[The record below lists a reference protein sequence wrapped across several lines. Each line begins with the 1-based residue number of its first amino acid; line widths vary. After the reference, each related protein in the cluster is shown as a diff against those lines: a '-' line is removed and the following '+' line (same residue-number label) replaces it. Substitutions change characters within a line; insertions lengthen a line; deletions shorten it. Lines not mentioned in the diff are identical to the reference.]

1 MRDTSAEIFADV
13 APEIATTTG
22 KRPRFLR
29 PFGPSRG
36 DEAVTLLREG
46 FPATSRAFWER
57 GLERQAALQGDNLG
71 YFLEAGGQAVGVML
85 TLRSTRSRPDGTLYP
100 VVNLSSWYIQP
111 AHRWRA
117 VPMLRAI
124 VEESDGLATDLTASE
139 SIYRM
144 NAAVGLSPWSNGMI
158 LAGVLPWAA
167 LPARRGTSVLRLAQA
182 AALLGPAEAGMLEW
196 HEGDGLIAG
205 VLCEETST
213 CPLLFRPIRRKGVRF
228 AQLIFASSRKAVIRN
243 LPAVMRFLAGRGILF
258 LSIDAHREDCPRGA
272 FFRPGR
278 QRFWR
283 GVSDRDRLDYAYSEL
298 VLFGVS

>member
-1 MRDTSAEIFADV
+1 MRDTSADATSDV
-13 APEIATTTG
+13 SPEAATKAVT
-22 KRPRFLR
+22 RPRLLR
-29 PFGPSRG
+29 PVGPSRR
-36 DEAVTLLREG
+36 DEAVALLMEG

-57 GLERQAALQGDNLG
+57 GLERQAALQGDHFG
-71 YFLEAGGQAVGVML
+71 YCLEAGGKAVGVML
-85 TLRSTRSRPDGTLYP
+85 TLRSTRNRSDGALYP

-117 VPMLRAI
+117 ATMLRAI
-124 VEESDGLATDLTASE
+124 VDESDGLVTDLTASE

-144 NAAVGLSPWSNGMI
+144 NAAAGLSPWSNGMI
-158 LAGVLPWAA
+158 LAGVMPWAA
-167 LPARRGTSVLRLAQA
+167 LPARRGASVLRLAQA
-182 AALLGPAEAGMLEW
+182 AALLGPAEADMLEW
-196 HEGDGLIAG
+196 HERDGLIAA
-205 VLCEETST
+205 VLCEETGT

-228 AQLIFASSRKAVIRN
+228 AQLIFAGSRKAVIRN
-243 LPAVMRFLAGRGILF
+243 LPTVMRFLAVRGILF

-283 GVSDRDRLDYAYSEL
+283 GVVDRDRLDYAYSEL

>member
-1 MRDTSAEIFADV
+1 MRDTSADAL
-13 APEIATTTG
+13 PEVLPEAGATAAA
-22 KRPRFLR
+22 RPRFLR
-29 PFGPSRG
+29 PIGSSRR
-36 DEAVTLLREG
+36 DEVVTLLMEG

-57 GLERQAALQGDNLG
+57 GLERQVALQGGDFG
-71 YFLEAGGQAVGVML
+71 YCLEAGGQVVGIML
-85 TLRSTRSRPDGTLYP
+85 ALRSTRSRPDGTLYP

-124 VEESDGLATDLTASE
+124 VEESDGLVTDLTASE

-167 LPARRGTSVLRLAQA
+167 LPARRGSSVLRLAQA
-182 AALLGPAEAGMLEW
+182 TAVLGPAEAAMLEW
-196 HEGDGLIAG
+196 HERDGLIAG

-228 AQLIFASSRKAVIRN
+228 AQLIFAGSRKAVIRN

-258 LSIDAHREDCPRGA
+258 LSIDAYREDCPRGA

-283 GVSDRDRLDYAYSEL
+283 GVVDRDRLDYAYSEL

>member
-1 MRDTSAEIFADV
+1 MRSMSAGAL
-13 APEIATTTG
+13 PEVSPEAAAQAGTL
-22 KRPRFLR
+22 PRFLR
-29 PFGPSRG
+29 PIGPSRCG
-36 DEAVTLLREG
+36 EAVALLMEG
-46 FPATSRAFWER
+46 FPATGRAFWER

-71 YFLEAGGQAVGVML
+71 YFVEAGGQAVGVML

-124 VEESDGLATDLTASE
+124 VDESDGLVTDLTASE

-144 NAAVGLSPWSNGMI
+144 NAAVGLSAWSNGMI

-167 LPARRGTSVLRLAQA
+167 LPARRGANMLRLAQA
-182 AALLGPAEAGMLEW
+182 AALIDPAEAAMLEW
-196 HEGDGLIAG
+196 HERDGLIAA
-205 VLCEETST
+205 VLCEETGA

-228 AQLIFASSRKAVIRN
+228 AQLIFAGSRKAVIRN
-243 LPAVMRFLAGRGILF
+243 LPAVMRFLAGRGVLF

-283 GVSDRDRLDYAYSEL
+283 GRVDRDRLDYAYSEL

>member
-1 MRDTSAEIFADV
+1 MRSMNAGAL
-13 APEIATTTG
+13 PEASPEAAAQAGTL
-22 KRPRFLR
+22 PRFLR
-29 PFGPSRG
+29 PIGSSRH
-36 DEAVTLLREG
+36 DEAVALLMEG
-46 FPATSRAFWER
+46 FPATGRAFWER
-57 GLERQAALQGDNLG
+57 GLERQATVQGDNFG
-71 YFLEAGGQAVGVML
+71 YCLEAGGRSVGIML

-117 VPMLRAI
+117 ATMLRAI
-124 VEESDGLATDLTASE
+124 VDESDGLVTDLTASE

-144 NAAVGLSPWSNGMI
+144 NAAVGLSPWSSGMI

-167 LPARRGTSVLRLAQA
+167 LPVQRGARVLRLAQA
-182 AALLGPAEAGMLEW
+182 AAFIDPAEAEMLEW
-196 HEGDGLIAG
+196 HERDGLIAA
-205 VLCEETST
+205 VLCEETGACSM
-213 CPLLFRPIRRKGVRF
+213 LFRPIRRKGVRF
-228 AQLIFASSRKAVIRN
+228 AQLIFAESRKAVIRN
-243 LPAVMRFLAGRGILF
+243 LPAVTRFLAGRGVLF

-283 GVSDRDRLDYAYSEL
+283 GMVDRDRLDYAYSEL

>member
-1 MRDTSAEIFADV
+1 MQDRSAETFAEV
-13 APEIATTTG
+13 PSEAAATAGT
-22 KRPRFLR
+22 RPRFLR
-29 PFGPSRG
+29 PFGPSRC

-57 GLERQAALQGDNLG
+57 GLERQTALQGDDLG
-71 YFLEAGGQAVGVML
+71 YVLEAGGQAVGVML
-85 TLRSTRSRPDGTLYP
+85 TLRSMRSRPDGTLYP
-100 VVNLSSWYIQP
+100 VVNLSSWYVQP

-124 VEESDGLATDLTASE
+124 VAESDGLVTDLTASE

-158 LAGVLPWAA
+158 LAGILPWAA
-167 LPARRGTSVLRLAQA
+167 LPARRGASMLSLAQA
-182 AALLGPAEAGMLEW
+182 AALLSPAEAAMLDR
-196 HEGDGLIAG
+196 HERDGLIAA
-205 VLCEETST
+205 VLCEEAGI
-213 CPLLFRPIRRKGVRF
+213 CPLLFRPIRRKGVCF
-228 AQLIFASSRKAVIRN
+228 AQLIFAGSRRAVIRN
-243 LPAVMRFLAGRGILF
+243 LPAVTRFLAGYGILF
-258 LSIDAHREDCPRGA
+258 LSIDGYREDCPRGA

-283 GVSDRDRLDYAYSEL
+283 GVVDRDRLDYAYSEL

>member
-1 MRDTSAEIFADV
+1 MRDTSAETCAEVRPEV
-13 APEIATTTG
+13 ATPVRT
-22 KRPRFLR
+22 RPRFLR
-29 PFGPSRG
+29 PFGPSRCN
-36 DEAVTLLREG
+36 EAVALLMDG
-46 FPATSRAFWER
+46 FPATSRAFWEQ
-57 GLERQAALQGDNLG
+57 GLERQALLQDDNLG
-71 YFLEAGGQAVGVML
+71 YFLEMGGQAVGVML
-85 TLRSTRSRPDGTLYP
+85 TLRSTRSRPDGMLYP
-100 VVNLSSWYIQP
+100 VINLSSWYIQP

-124 VEESDGLATDLTASE
+124 VDESDGLVTDLTASE

-158 LAGVLPWAA
+158 LAGILPWAA
-167 LPARRGTSVLRLAQA
+167 LPARRGTSMLSLAQA
-182 AALLGPAEAGMLEW
+182 AALLGPAEAAMLEW
-196 HEGDGLIAG
+196 HERDGLIAA
-205 VLCEETST
+205 VLCEEAGT

-228 AQLIFASSRKAVIRN
+228 AQLIFAGSRKAVIRN

-258 LSIDAHREDCPRGA
+258 LSIDACREDCPRGA

-283 GVSDRDRLDYAYSEL
+283 GVVDRDRLDYAYSEL

>member
-1 MRDTSAEIFADV
+1 MRDTSAETFAEVRPEV
-13 APEIATTTG
+13 ATAVST
-22 KRPRFLR
+22 RPRFLS
-29 PFGPSRG
+29 PFGPSRR
-36 DEAVTLLREG
+36 DEAVALLMEG
-46 FPATSRAFWER
+46 FPATSRAFWEK
-57 GLERQAALQGDNLG
+57 GLDRQEALQDDNLG

-124 VEESDGLATDLTASE
+124 VAESDGLVTDLTASE

-144 NAAVGLSPWSNGMI
+144 NAAVGLEPWSNGMI
-158 LAGVLPWAA
+158 LAGILPWAA
-167 LPARRGTSVLRLAQA
+167 LPARRGARVLLFAQA

-196 HEGDGLIAG
+196 HERDGLIAA
-205 VLCEETST
+205 VLCEDAGT

-228 AQLIFASSRKAVIRN
+228 AQLIFAGSRKAVIRN
-243 LPAVMRFLAGRGILF
+243 LPTVTRFLAGHGILF
-258 LSIDAHREDCPRGA
+258 LSIDAYREDCPRGA
-272 FFRPGR
+272 VFRPGR

-283 GVSDRDRLDYAYSEL
+283 GEVDHDRLDYAYSEL

>member
-1 MRDTSAEIFADV
+1 
-13 APEIATTTG
+13 
-22 KRPRFLR
+22 
-29 PFGPSRG
+29 
-36 DEAVTLLREG
+36 
-46 FPATSRAFWER
+46 
-57 GLERQAALQGDNLG
+57 
-71 YFLEAGGQAVGVML
+71 ML

-124 VEESDGLATDLTASE
+124 VDESDALVTDLTASE
-139 SIYRM
+139 LIYRM

-158 LAGVLPWAA
+158 LAGILPWAA
-167 LPARRGTSVLRLAQA
+167 LPGRRGASVLSLARA
-182 AALLGPAEAGMLEW
+182 AALLDPAEAAMLEW
-196 HEGDGLIAG
+196 HERDGLIAA
-205 VLCEETST
+205 VLCEGEGA

-228 AQLIFASSRKAVIRN
+228 AQLIYAGSRKAVIRN

-258 LSIDAHREDCPRGA
+258 LSIDACREDCPAGA

-283 GVSDRDRLDYAYSEL
+283 EVVDRDRLDYAYSEL